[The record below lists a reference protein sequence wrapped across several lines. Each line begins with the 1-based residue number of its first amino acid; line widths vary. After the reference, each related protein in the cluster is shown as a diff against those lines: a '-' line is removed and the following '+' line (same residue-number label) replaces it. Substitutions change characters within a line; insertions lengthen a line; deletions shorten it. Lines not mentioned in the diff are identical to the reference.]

1 MSAATV
7 TVCSFYRFV
16 ALDNVADLQLRLL
29 NAAAERHLLGT
40 VLLAA
45 EGINGSLSGS
55 ESDIRSWFDWVG
67 RSVPALANLDG
78 HWNEA
83 SAAPFSKMRVRLR
96 AEIVTLGRPDI
107 NPANGTG
114 QHVDARTWN
123 QLLDR
128 DDVVIIDT
136 RNDYE
141 IDVGTFP
148 GIENPDTKS
157 FRDFP
162 AYVAANRERLRTQPV
177 AMFCTG
183 GIRCEKAAALLI
195 EEGCSE
201 VYQLEGGILGYL
213 ASVSDDD
220 NRWQGECFVFDT
232 RVAVDQSLAPGGHVQ
247 CHACRRPLGPSE
259 LASEQ
264 YEEGLSCPHCYGT
277 LSEERL
283 DQLRE
288 RRRQNRLR
296 RERAAKQEAKS
307 A

>member
-1 MSAATV
+1 MDATV

-16 ALDNVADLQLRLL
+16 ALDDVASLQPTLL
-29 NAAAERHLLGT
+29 GAAVERNLLGT
-40 VLLAA
+40 ILLAN
-45 EGINGSLSGS
+45 EGINGSLTGR
-55 ESDIRSWFDWVG
+55 ESDIRSLFTWLG
-67 RSVPALANLDG
+67 ATVPALAQLGG

-83 SAAPFSKMRVRLR
+83 SGAPFSKMRVRLR
-96 AEIVTLGRPDI
+96 REIVTLGRPDI

-114 QHVDARTWN
+114 QHVDAAAWN
-123 QLLDR
+123 RLLER
-128 DDVVIIDT
+128 DDVVVIDT

-148 GIENPDTKS
+148 GIENPNTRS

-162 AYVAANRERLRTQPV
+162 AYVAANRERLTEQPV

-183 GIRCEKAAALLI
+183 GIRCEKAAALLL
-195 EEGCSE
+195 EEGCPE
-201 VYQLEGGILGYL
+201 VYQLDGGVLGYL
-213 ASVSDDD
+213 ASVPEDE

-232 RVAVDQSLAPGGHVQ
+232 RVAVDQSLAPGGYVQ
-247 CHACRRPLGPSE
+247 CHACRRPLGPVE
-259 LASEQ
+259 VASPL
-264 YEEGLSCPHCYGT
+264 YEEGLSCPHCHGT

-283 DQLRE
+283 EQLRE

-296 RERAAKQEAKS
+296 RERVAKQEAKS